1 MNKIEI
7 QIELTQY
14 LLEELSIEDK
24 ELILASKN
32 ALKLSHSP
40 YSKFKVGCAIRLD
53 NGQIVLGANQENA
66 SYPMCLCAEGTALAA
81 VASQYPGHKIDKVAI
96 HVPIDTP
103 ASPCGF
109 CRQSFKEYET
119 RMNKKFDYLLA
130 GNIDIY
136 CFHGIDNLLP
146 LAFSSTDLDI

>member
-81 VASQYPGHKIDKVAI
+81 VASQYPGDKIDKVAI

-119 RMNKKFDYLLA
+119 RMNKKFDYLLV

-136 CFHGIDNLLP
+136 SFQGIDNLLP